1 MLTDRD
7 KSIISWIQKYK
18 SITVLQCTYIFFE
31 GNYEGCRRRL
41 EQLEDRKILKS
52 YKNKFKNEKTYYI
65 DKKLKEHELLVY
77 DFIKEIYKR
86 NGELL
91 ELKLQPRLL
100 KDNIRPDA
108 FIEFKLEDNIYFIFL
123 EVDYTHYTD
132 NIKLK
137 LYEKLYKEGTVQD
150 KCYGT
155 FPILLIARP
164 TESIRYNSSNFD
176 LVYTDLEYKNLDRL
190 LFY

>member
-1 MLTDRD
+1 M
-7 KSIISWIQKYK
+7 
-18 SITVLQCTYIFFE
+18 
-31 GNYEGCRRRL
+31 
-41 EQLEDRKILKS
+41 
-52 YKNKFKNEKTYYI
+52 
-65 DKKLKEHELLVY
+65 
-77 DFIKEIYKR
+77 
-86 NGELL
+86 
-91 ELKLQPRLL
+91 QPRLL

-132 NIKLK
+132 NIKLN

-155 FPILLIARP
+155 IPILLIARP
-164 TESIRYNSSNFD
+164 TVSIRYNSSNFD